1 MKLFQTQPDLVVK
14 NRIFLFVVSYF
25 YFSFCHLVLP
35 FAIYLH
41 RVFIIFFPIS
51 LLSDWTS
58 QASSLFFKTPS
69 SLVPWAARDPVSI
82 CLPTL
87 ANNSWMC
94 MNVRVAH
101 ILVEPSES
109 EMAYGLIQES
119 ISSLFCGWS
128 KNRKQEERKKLI
140 FVRNVENKIET
151 VTVLL

>member
-1 MKLFQTQPDLVVK
+1 
-14 NRIFLFVVSYF
+14 
-25 YFSFCHLVLP
+25 
-35 FAIYLH
+35 
-41 RVFIIFFPIS
+41 
-51 LLSDWTS
+51 
-58 QASSLFFKTPS
+58 
-69 SLVPWAARDPVSI
+69 
-82 CLPTL
+82 
-87 ANNSWMC
+87 MC

-101 ILVEPSES
+101 ILVEPSEG